1 MSGTDRRIDP
11 AALHA
16 VATAIGLDVPANQLP
31 ALSAAVERILA
42 DAARLRRHPL
52 GQQPP
57 AAAFRADW
65 D

>member
-1 MSGTDRRIDP
+1 MSETDRRMDP

-16 VATAIGLDVPANQLP
+16 VATELGLAVPADQLP
-31 ALSAAVERILA
+31 ALAAAVERILA

-57 AAAFRADW
+57 AAAFHADW